1 MEFKNR
7 IINRIIID
15 FINLLKN
22 KIIEANSQAITI
34 QDNKLIYSLKER
46 KEYDISSYN
55 QATLGELGRSYALLQ
70 IMKVFNIK
78 PNEITLEKSTPIGST
93 RLDTT
98 FDIKDVYN
106 GRRCIALVEFKTSL
120 HKISDSVFTNYFKR
134 QLYNIAHSYAKDP
147 NEPYPYV
154 LIACEVVYDKGQVNF
169 SYYWFL
175 YPEIENTIKTGQVP
189 LDKLIARNSPLAN
202 TNPPKDGYFSEAIK
216 ILKSEEDLIK
226 IEDSNEF
233 KKLLKE
239 KLHQELR
246 NYGIVEND
254 AFDVIVNVLLAKV
267 YDEILS
273 ITKPDYQ
280 LEFQVKP
287 EDFLN
292 ISDFYNR
299 INRLFKNASI
309 ELLGEDPKAVNQK
322 EIINHQNKDEI
333 LLKLVSYLQKIRLRS
348 LRSLGEDSIGDIFLD
363 FMHSIYRQ
371 SRGLFFTHPNIAR
384 FVCKALDIESVR
396 GDMERGDI
404 KYILDPSCG
413 SGTFLIE
420 ALGLIFKDYP
430 TERIKED
437 ARKIL
442 FGMDNNDTATKLCKV
457 NMVIHGDGSANI
469 YTRDALAPLENLP
482 FPNITEESVQKFNTG
497 CTFQSLKPGR
507 GFDFIISN
515 PPFSLESQRTSYDRI
530 YRMHEFVPYRGN
542 TTTASECFF
551 AERWFQLLNPEGRI
565 GVVLP
570 LSLFDSPDYLKAR
583 LLFLCYF
590 QIIAIVGLPEHAFS
604 PHAQQRTVLVFAKR
618 RDLDESNKLFEY
630 ILEHINGK
638 DFNIEQLIYPIR
650 DEKIIFYDAKNI
662 GYVRQKK
669 QKTVITRPISK
680 DDLSEDIASTIAEAF
695 NGILPKDNEKLEV
708 LTLQELAE
716 KRKLV
721 LAPNL
726 SKKSQYLRETFT
738 IGQDW
743 EIVEVEK
750 CKSINDQE
758 VFLCETGDIAPGG
771 LGIIIP
777 KKVSS
782 STILTTSS
790 NEERLQNKIAKGKFG
805 CLKEGDI
812 IIAPVRVYQKKI
824 AVITKNATRFLFSSD
839 FIVLR
844 RKSGVNLLDS
854 FALFYSL
861 IQDENIRI
869 LESLS
874 STGKSGYPKIKNKED
889 ILNVELYK
897 ANISEEE
904 LERKAMLYD
913 EIYREIL
920 KL

>member
-1 MEFKNR
+1 MEVKKEVR
-7 IINRIIID
+7 D

-46 KEYDISSYN
+46 KQYDISSYN
-55 QATLGELGRSYALLQ
+55 QVTLGELGRAYALLE
-70 IMKVFNIK
+70 IMKVFNVK

-93 RLDTT
+93 RLDTA

-106 GRRCIALVEFKTSL
+106 GRKCIALVECKTSL
-120 HKISDSVFTNYFKR
+120 HKISDSLFTNYFKR

-154 LIACEVVYDKGQVNF
+154 LIACEIVYDEGQVNF

-175 YPEIENTIKTGQVP
+175 YPEIENMIKTGQVS
-189 LDKLIARNSPLAN
+189 LNQLIARNSPLAN

-216 ILKSEEDLIK
+216 ILKSEDLIE
-226 IEDSNEF
+226 INNSNEF

-292 ISDFYNR
+292 IRDFYNR

-322 EIINHQNKDEI
+322 EIFNHQNKEEI
-333 LLKLVSYLQKIRLRS
+333 LLKLVSYLQRIRLRS
-348 LRSLGEDSIGDIFLD
+348 LRFLGEDSMGDIFLD

-396 GDMERGDI
+396 GDMEKGDI

-420 ALGLIFKDYP
+420 ALRLIFKDYP
-430 TERIKED
+430 TEHIKGD

-497 CTFQSLKPGR
+497 CTFQSLKAGR
-507 GFDFIISN
+507 GFDFIVSN
-515 PPFSLESQRTSYDRI
+515 PPFSLEIQRTSYERV

-630 ILEHINGK
+630 MLEHINRK

-662 GYVRQKK
+662 GYLRQKK

-680 DDLSEDIASTIAEAF
+680 DDLSGDIANIIAEAF
-695 NGILPKDNEKLEV
+695 KGILPKDNEKLEV

-743 EIVEVEK
+743 EIVEVER
-750 CKSINDQE
+750 CESINDQE

-777 KKVSS
+777 KKISS

-805 CLKEGDI
+805 YLKEGDI

-844 RKSGVNLLDS
+844 RKGGVNLLDS

-869 LESLS
+869 LETLS
-874 STGKSGYPKIKNKED
+874 STGKSGYPKIKNEED

-897 ANISEEE
+897 ANISEEG
-904 LERKAMLYD
+904 LERKAILYD

-920 KL
+920 QL

>member
-1 MEFKNR
+1 MEVKNR
-7 IINRIIID
+7 IID

-55 QATLGELGRSYALLQ
+55 QATLGELGRAYALLE

-98 FDIKDVYN
+98 FDIRDVYN
-106 GRRCIALVEFKTSL
+106 GRKCIALVEFKTSL
-120 HKISDSVFTNYFKR
+120 HKISDSLFTNYFKR
-134 QLYNIAHSYAKDP
+134 QLYNIAHSYARDP

-154 LIACEVVYDKGQVNF
+154 LIACEVVYDEGQVNF

-175 YPEIENTIKTGQVP
+175 YPEIENMIKTGQVP
-189 LDKLIARNSPLAN
+189 LNELIARNSPLAN
-202 TNPPKDGYFSEAIK
+202 TNPPKDGYFSRAVK
-216 ILKSEEDLIK
+216 ILKSEDLIE
-226 IEDSNEF
+226 ITNSNEF

-273 ITKPDYQ
+273 IGKPDYQ

-309 ELLGEDPKAVNQK
+309 ELLSEDPKTVNQK
-322 EIINHQNKDEI
+322 EVINHPNKDEI
-333 LLKLVSYLQKIRLRS
+333 LLKLVSYLQRIRLRS
-348 LRSLGEDSIGDIFLD
+348 LRFLGEDSMGDIFLD

-396 GDMERGDI
+396 GYMEEGDI

-420 ALGLIFKDYP
+420 ALRLIFKNYP
-430 TERIKED
+430 IERIKED

-515 PPFSLESQRTSYDRI
+515 PPFSLEIQRTSYERI
-530 YRMHEFVPYRGN
+530 YRMHEFVPYRG
-542 TTTASECFF
+542 TTTIASECFF

-630 ILEHINGK
+630 MLEHINGK
-638 DFNIEQLIYPIR
+638 DFSIEQLIYPIR
-650 DEKIIFYDAKNI
+650 DEKIIFYDARNI

-680 DDLSEDIASTIAEAF
+680 NDLSEDIANIIAEAF
-695 NGILPKDNEKLEV
+695 KGVLPKDNEKLEV

-721 LAPNL
+721 LAPNI
-726 SKKSQYLRETFT
+726 SKKSQHLRETFT

-750 CKSINDQE
+750 CESINDQE

-777 KKVSS
+777 KKISS
-782 STILTTSS
+782 STISTTSS

-805 CLKEGDI
+805 YLKEGDV

-824 AVITKNATRFLFSSD
+824 AVITKSATRFLFSSD

>member
-1 MEFKNR
+1 MR
-7 IINRIIID
+7 GVSR
-15 FINLLKN
+15 
-22 KIIEANSQAITI
+22 A
-34 QDNKLIYSLKER
+34 
-46 KEYDISSYN
+46 
-55 QATLGELGRSYALLQ
+55 
-70 IMKVFNIK
+70 V
-78 PNEITLEKSTPIGST
+78 
-93 RLDTT
+93 
-98 FDIKDVYN
+98 
-106 GRRCIALVEFKTSL
+106 
-120 HKISDSVFTNYFKR
+120 
-134 QLYNIAHSYAKDP
+134 
-147 NEPYPYV
+147 
-154 LIACEVVYDKGQVNF
+154 
-169 SYYWFL
+169 
-175 YPEIENTIKTGQVP
+175 
-189 LDKLIARNSPLAN
+189 
-202 TNPPKDGYFSEAIK
+202 K
-216 ILKSEEDLIK
+216 ILKSEDLIE
-226 IEDSNEF
+226 ITNSNEF
-233 KKLLKE
+233 KRLLKE
-239 KLHQELR
+239 KLYRELR

-254 AFDVIVNVLLAKV
+254 AFDVIINVLLAKV

-273 ITKPDYQ
+273 VGKPDYQ

-309 ELLGEDPKAVNQK
+309 ELLGEDPEAVDQK
-322 EIINHQNKDEI
+322 EVVNHPNKGEI
-333 LLKLVSYLQKIRLRS
+333 LLKLVSYLQRIRLRS
-348 LRSLGEDSIGDIFLD
+348 LRFLGEDTVGDIFLD
-363 FMHSIYRQ
+363 LMHSIYRQ

-396 GDMERGDI
+396 RDMEGGNI
-404 KYILDPSCG
+404 KRVLDPSCG
-413 SGTFLIE
+413 SGIFLIE
-420 ALGLIFKDYP
+420 TLKLIFKGYP
-430 TERIKED
+430 IERIRED
-437 ARKIL
+437 ARKVL
-442 FGMDNNDTATKLCKV
+442 FGIDSNDTATKLCKV

-469 YTRDALAPLENLP
+469 YTEDALASLETLP
-482 FPNITEESVQKFNTG
+482 FPNITEESVQRFNTG
-497 CTFQSLKPGR
+497 CTFQALKQGK
-507 GFDFIISN
+507 GFDFIVSN
-515 PPFSLESQRTSYDRI
+515 PPFSLEIQRTSYERI

-630 ILEHINGK
+630 MLEHINGK
-638 DFNIEQLIYPIR
+638 DFNIEELIYPIK

-662 GYVRQKK
+662 GYVRQRK

-680 DDLSEDIASTIAEAF
+680 NDLSEDIANIIAEAF
-695 NGILPKDNEKLEV
+695 KGILPKDNEKLEV

-721 LAPNL
+721 LAPNI
-726 SKKSQYLRETFT
+726 SKKSQHLRETFT

-743 EIVEVEK
+743 EIIGVERCE
-750 CKSINDQE
+750 SINDQE
-758 VFLCETGDIAPGG
+758 VFICETGDIAPGG

-777 KKVSS
+777 KKLSS

-805 CLKEGDI
+805 YLKEGDV

-824 AVITKNATRFLFSSD
+824 AVVTKNATKFLFSSD

-844 RKSGVNLLDS
+844 RKNGVNLLDS

-897 ANISEEE
+897 VNISEEE

-920 KL
+920 QL

>member
-1 MEFKNR
+1 MEVIKDVKNF
-7 IINRIIID
+7 ID
-15 FINLLKN
+15 LLKN
-22 KIIEANSQAITI
+22 KIIEANRQEIMI
-34 QDNKLIYSLKER
+34 QNNKLIYSLKQQ
-46 KEYDISSYN
+46 KQYDISSYN
-55 QATLGELGRSYALLQ
+55 QTTLGELGRAYAILE
-70 IMKVFNIK
+70 IMKTFDVK
-78 PNEITLEKSTPIGST
+78 PGEIMREKSTPVGST
-93 RLDTT
+93 RLDIA
-98 FDIKDVYN
+98 FDIKDVYD
-106 GRRCIALVEFKTSL
+106 GRKCIALVECKTSL
-120 HKISDSVFTNYFKR
+120 HKISNPVFTNYFKR
-134 QLYNIAHSYAKDP
+134 QLYNIAHSYANDR

-154 LIACEVVYDKGQVNF
+154 LIACEVVYDEGQVNF

-175 YPEIENTIKTGQVP
+175 YPEIENMMKTGQVSP
-189 LDKLIARNSPLAN
+189 SQLISRNSPFAN
-202 TNPPKDGYFSEAIK
+202 TNPPKDGYFSRAVK
-216 ILKSEEDLIK
+216 ILKSEDLIE
-226 IEDSNEF
+226 IRNSNEF

-239 KLHQELR
+239 KLHQEIR
-246 NYGIVEND
+246 KDGVVDDD

-273 ITKPDYQ
+273 AGKPNYE

-287 EDFLN
+287 EDFVN
-292 ISDFYNR
+292 INDFYNR
-299 INRLFKNASI
+299 INKLFRNASI
-309 ELLGEDPKAVNQK
+309 ELLGEDPKVVNQK
-322 EIINHQNKDEI
+322 EIVNHPEKKDKI
-333 LLKLVSYLQKIRLRS
+333 LLKIVSYLQRIRLRS
-348 LRSLGEDSIGDIFLD
+348 LRFLGEDSMGDIFLD
-363 FMHSIYRQ
+363 FMHSIYKQ

-384 FVCKALDIESVR
+384 FTCKALDIESVR
-396 GDMERGDI
+396 RDLERGDI

-420 ALGLIFKDYP
+420 ALRLIFRNYP
-430 TERIKED
+430 VERIKED

-442 FGMDNNDTATKLCKV
+442 FGTDNNAKATRLCKV
-457 NMVIHGDGSANI
+457 NMAIHGDGSANI
-469 YTRDALAPLENLP
+469 YTRDALASLEKLP
-482 FPNITEESVQKFNTG
+482 FPNVTEESIQKFNKG
-497 CTFQSLKPGR
+497 CTLQSLKQGR

-515 PPFSLESQRTSYDRI
+515 PPFSVEIKKSEFKDV
-530 YRMHEFVPYRGN
+530 YRMREFAPYRGN
-542 TTTASECFF
+542 TTTASECYF
-551 AERWFQLLNPEGRI
+551 AERWFQLLNPNGRI

-570 LSLFDSPDYLKAR
+570 ISLFDSTDYLNAR

-618 RDLDESNKLFEY
+618 RDLDKSNEIFNH
-630 ILEHINGK
+630 ILMHINKK
-638 DFNIEQLIYPIR
+638 DIMQVIEPIK

-669 QKTVITRPISK
+669 QKTVITRQISK
-680 DDLSEDIASTIAEAF
+680 DDLSEDIANVIAEAF
-695 NGILPKDNEKLEV
+695 KGILPDDNKKLEV

-716 KRKLV
+716 KRKLI

-726 SKKSQYLRETFT
+726 SKKSQYLQETFT

-743 EIVEVEK
+743 EIVAVEK

-758 VFLCETGDIAPGG
+758 LFLCETGDIAPGG

-777 KKVSS
+777 KKISS
-782 STILTTSS
+782 STTLTTSS
-790 NEERLQNKIAKGKFG
+790 NEERLQNKIKNGKFG
-805 CLKEGDI
+805 YLQEGDI

-824 AVITKNATRFLFSSD
+824 AVVTKNATRFLFSSD

-844 RKSGVNLLDS
+844 KKDGTNLLDS

-874 STGKSGYPKIKNKED
+874 STGKSGYPKIKSKED

-897 ANISEEE
+897 VNISEKE

-913 EIYREIL
+913 EIYKEIVQLQNL
-920 KL
+920 KY